1 MTAMQSRMSAV
12 IGLLSILLALVIARA
27 VDLTIFQGPE
37 LARRSQGQYRMRVAL
52 NPHRGEIVDR
62 HGEKLA
68 LSVDVPSIWARPADL
83 GGQGSAIITLARALH
98 LVPARVR
105 RRLRKRHPFALC
117 KRHATHY

>member
-12 IGLLSILLALVIARA
+12 IGVLSILLALVIARA
-27 VDLTIFQGPE
+27 VDLTIFEGSD
-37 LARRSQGQYRMRVAL
+37 LARRSQGQYRTRVAL

-83 GGQGSAIITLARALH
+83 AGQDGAVVTLARALH
-98 LVPARVR
+98 LDPAAVR
-105 RRLRKRHPFALC
+105 RSLKGRDRKSVV
-117 KRHATHY
+117 